1 MNRKYYERISRSR
14 ESRINRIRIA
24 RALYEYIGGAWSKP
38 ETISPTVKRLAEMLH
53 YDAEQMIKDIKDVY
67 ADTSDSCNY
76 GALLDRL
83 TARYNAEVDQNHS
96 SGQLDFIPDDATGS
110 DIIRI
115 ALAEYALKHF
125 PDALDD
131 PEED

>member
-1 MNRKYYERISRSR
+1 MKEYERIQQER

-53 YDAEQMIKDIKDVY
+53 YMPEQLITDTKDMY
-67 ADTSDSCNY
+67 AAITDSLNY

-83 TARYNAEVDQNHS
+83 TARYNADVSRNYS
-96 SGQLDFIPDDATGS
+96 SGQLDFIPDETSSG
-110 DIIRI
+110 DIIGI
-115 ALAEYALKHF
+115 ALAEYALKHY
-125 PDALDD
+125 PDVLDD
-131 PEED
+131 PEDD

>member
-1 MNRKYYERISRSR
+1 MNRKDYERISRSR

-24 RALYEYIGGAWSKP
+24 RALWEYISGQYASADR
-38 ETISPTVKRLAEMLH
+38 PTVQRLAQLLH
-53 YDAEQMIKDIKDVY
+53 YDAKQMITDIQDIY

-76 GALLDRL
+76 GALLDRI

-131 PEED
+131 PEDD